1 MKEKLIR
8 LAPILLI
15 VAIAILSII
24 LIVNLGRMMFGFGDS
39 SNKSSETSQQEQDT
53 STKELLT
60 VETGRSVKMTVRG
73 PIVANEDARSY
84 IVEVS
89 PSGRLFKV
97 LKGYNGEVINQKD
110 HANTS
115 VSYDEFVHALNK
127 ANMMK
132 GEAFTGEADDLRG
145 VCASGYIYDFAIL
158 KNGEVVKHLW
168 TSTCGG
174 SKGSLLANTK
184 QLQDLFASQIPEFKK
199 VVNDLGVSNL

>member
-1 MKEKLIR
+1 MKEKIIR

-15 VAIAILSII
+15 IAIAILSII
-24 LIVNLGRMMFGFGDS
+24 LIVNLGKMMLGS
-39 SNKSSETSQQEQDT
+39 SNGQNQEASKVEQDT

-60 VETGRSVKMTVRG
+60 VDSSRSVKMVVRG

-84 IVEVS
+84 SIEVTPTVRS
-89 PSGRLFKV
+89 LKV
-97 LKGYNGEVINQKD
+97 LKGYNGDIINQKD
-110 HANTS
+110 HPNSNVA
-115 VSYDEFVHALNK
+115 YDEFVHALNK

-132 GEAFTGEADDLRG
+132 GEPLTGDADDLRG
-145 VCASGYIYDFAIL
+145 VCASGHIYDFSIL
-158 KNGEVVKHLW
+158 KDNENVKHLW
-168 TSTCGG
+168 TSTCSG

>member
-24 LIVNLGRMMFGFGDS
+24 LIVNLGRMMFGSGDS
-39 SNKSSETSQQEQDT
+39 SNKSSETSQQERDT

-60 VETGRSVKMTVRG
+60 VETERSVKMTVRG

-84 IVEVS
+84 SVEVS
-89 PSGRLFKV
+89 PSGRSLKV

-132 GEAFTGEADDLRG
+132 GEALTGEADDLRG
-145 VCASGYIYDFAIL
+145 VCASGHIYDFAIL

>member
-89 PSGRLFKV
+89 PSGRLLKV

-110 HANTS
+110 YANTS

>member
-24 LIVNLGRMMFGFGDS
+24 LIVNLGRMMFGSGDS

>member
-24 LIVNLGRMMFGFGDS
+24 LIVNLGRMMFGSGDS

-84 IVEVS
+84 SVEVS
-89 PSGRLFKV
+89 PSGRSLKV

-115 VSYDEFVHALNK
+115 VSYDEFIHALNK

-132 GEAFTGEADDLRG
+132 GEALTGEADDLRG
-145 VCASGYIYDFAIL
+145 VCAGGHIYDFAIL
-158 KNGEVVKHLW
+158 KDGEVVKHLW

>member
-24 LIVNLGRMMFGFGDS
+24 LIVNLGRMMFGSGDS

-89 PSGRLFKV
+89 PSGR
-97 LKGYNGEVINQKD
+97 
-110 HANTS
+110 
-115 VSYDEFVHALNK
+115 
-127 ANMMK
+127 
-132 GEAFTGEADDLRG
+132 
-145 VCASGYIYDFAIL
+145 
-158 KNGEVVKHLW
+158 
-168 TSTCGG
+168 
-174 SKGSLLANTK
+174 SL
-184 QLQDLFASQIPEFKK
+184 
-199 VVNDLGVSNL
+199 

>member
-24 LIVNLGRMMFGFGDS
+24 LIVNLGRMMFGSGDS
-39 SNKSSETSQQEQDT
+39 SNKSSETSQQERDT